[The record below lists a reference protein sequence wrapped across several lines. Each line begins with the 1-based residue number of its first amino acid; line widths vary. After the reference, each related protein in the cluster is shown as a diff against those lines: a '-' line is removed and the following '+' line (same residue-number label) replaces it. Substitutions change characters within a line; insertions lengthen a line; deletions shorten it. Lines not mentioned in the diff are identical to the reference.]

1 MSDPLGAIHTELN
14 ARMSGGGVPRNYG
27 DPAAE
32 YEAARS
38 SACIVDR
45 TDRALLRMHGRDPLK
60 MIQGLVTNDVAGALP
75 DRAVYAALLTPKG
88 RMVADLRVIRRG
100 AELLL
105 ETARDALPGLTE
117 TLKKF
122 VPPLFARVED
132 VTSDWK
138 VIGVYGPRAAEVL
151 EAAFRAGA
159 LPAETTED
167 ALCESEGRIV
177 IRTRYAGDGGF
188 DVLVPADEAEDAWR
202 RIAEAGA
209 RPAGH
214 ATLDVRRIEEGRP
227 RWGAELTNE
236 TIPLEANL
244 LERAISTG
252 KGCYTGQEVIIRI
265 LHRGHVNWH
274 LRGIL
279 LGDVPAPAAGT
290 QLLHPDTGKVVGRIT
305 SACASPLHHQTIA
318 LGYAR
323 RELQPP
329 VDVRLG
335 ATDGSP
341 VTVIELPFPISDL
354 GGGGDPGLTG

>member
-14 ARMSGGGVPRNYG
+14 ARMSGDGVPRNYG

-45 TDRALLRMHGRDPLK
+45 ADRALLRMHGRDPLK

-88 RMVADLRVIRRG
+88 RMVAELRVIRRG
-100 AELLL
+100 GELLL

-132 VTSDWK
+132 VTGDWK

-151 EAAFRAGA
+151 RAALGEDAM
-159 LPAETTED
+159 PAETIED
-167 ALCESEGRIV
+167 ALCESDGRIV
-177 IRTRYAGDGGF
+177 IRTAYTGGDGF
-188 DVLVPADEAEDAWR
+188 DVLVPAAAAEDAWR

-214 ATLDVRRIEEGRP
+214 ATLDVRRIEAGRP

-265 LHRGHVNWH
+265 LHRGHVNWL
-274 LRGIL
+274 LRGVL
-279 LGDVPAPAAGT
+279 LGDAPAPA
-290 QLLHPDTGKVVGRIT
+290 PDAELVGEADGKRLGRIT
-305 SACASPLHHQTIA
+305 SAAWSPKHGQTLA
-318 LGYAR
+318 LAFVR
-323 RELQPP
+323 REVEPP
-329 VDVRLG
+329 ASLRLG
-335 ATDGSP
+335 TPDGPP
-341 VTVIELPFPISDL
+341 VTVVMLPFPS
-354 GGGGDPGLTG
+354 P